1 MADSYWSR
9 LTMISKFVRPLFL
22 ATMLAL
28 TLAVS
33 LNQLTHAAPP
43 FPDQRQA
50 AAAAAKW
57 LVETHQNEDGG
68 YTDFS
73 SGANNAPSAVPGTCD
88 AIIALSSAG
97 NNPAA
102 TYPSKTSN
110 PVQWLAT
117 HPLSVALYAATN
129 GGAASK
135 VLLAVSAANQNP
147 RDFTGYNWVISLTN
161 HYKSNGQYGRNAYE
175 QALAI
180 MALKASASPIPV
192 TATQWLI
199 DKQNPDTGAWYF
211 SFGIDDLDATT
222 MSLMGLAAAG
232 VPSNDPIIMKG
243 LDFVRQKQDATTG
256 GWIPFGT
263 KVSGSSTTL
272 AIQALAAFGQ
282 DFYSPNGVWA
292 KNGKTPLS
300 ALLELQHNNG
310 AFQADYDDGNGP
322 FPDFYETT
330 QGMAGAMGKP
340 YPLANR
346 YQAAKRGLSCLA
358 QQQAANGGFPAF
370 GSLTGTNV
378 AGANGTAR
386 AIQTIV
392 DFGENPTAPQWTKTG
407 GNPLQ
412 ALEALAPAYLAK
424 KEGGQLGIV
433 MQAVAK
439 AARQGAPYTVTNFAG
454 RNLVTDLAQKLDKT
468 TGEYDSTA
476 FGTFKQA
483 EAMLG
488 LLESG
493 QPVDPAAVAW
503 LLDWLHDPVNLTEN
517 NADDIGIL
525 LQVLAKVG
533 IKAETALSHAQA
545 IQKTDGSWATIVAA
559 NSSSEI
565 AQGLVAQ
572 GLNPFDPTWSQ
583 VISGQVVN
591 VAEVLISQQQ
601 ANGCWNNTDA
611 FATTDMVSLLSQ
623 QPAWPSG
630 SLIVTATVGAGSSCG
645 ASDTLAALPGRQVTY
660 CYTMQNNSPFTVT
673 RYSVTDSAW
682 GNLVPPNSALE
693 LAPHA
698 QTMLSKTV
706 TITNNSRHI
715 VYWRASNPTMPNL
728 SLFDGAMATVH
739 YETNYLPLLLK

>member
-1 MADSYWSR
+1 
-9 LTMISKFVRPLFL
+9 MISKFVRPLFL
-22 ATMLAL
+22 ATLLAL

-33 LNQLTHAAPP
+33 LKQLTHAAPP

-68 YTDFS
+68 YAYFS
-73 SGANNAPSAVPGTCD
+73 SGANQDPSNVSSTAD

-97 NNPAA
+97 YNPAA
-102 TYPSKTSN
+102 TYPGKSNN

-117 HPLSVALYAATN
+117 HPISISNYVATH
-129 GGAASK
+129 GGAAGK
-135 VLLAVSAANQNP
+135 VVLALSAANQNP
-147 RDFTGYNWVISLTN
+147 RDFAGYHWVISLTN
-161 HYKSNGQYGRNAYE
+161 HYSSSGQYANDPLN
-175 QALAI
+175 QSLAI
-180 MALKASASPIPV
+180 MALKAVSLPIPV
-192 TATQWLI
+192 TATQWL
-199 DKQNPDTGAWYF
+199 T
-211 SFGIDDLDATT
+211 
-222 MSLMGLAAAG
+222 
-232 VPSNDPIIMKG
+232 
-243 LDFVRQKQDATTG
+243 RQQTITTG
-256 GWIPFGT
+256 GWPSYGFDDVDATAMSLMALTAAGIPNNDPAILKGLEFLRQNQDTTSAGWAPFGS
-263 KVSGSSTTL
+263 VSANSTAL
-272 AIQALAAFGQ
+272 ALQALAALKQ

-300 ALLELQHNNG
+300 SLLELQNSAG
-310 AFQADYDDGNGP
+310 AFQVDYGDGQGLR
-322 FPDFYETT
+322 PDFFSTV
-330 QGMAGAMGKP
+330 QAIPGIIGKP
-340 YPLANR
+340 YPLASR
-346 YQAAKRGLSCLA
+346 YEAAKRGLSCLA

-412 ALEALAPAYLAK
+412 ALESFAPTYLAK

-439 AARQGAPYTVTNFAG
+439 AARLGAPYTVTNFAG

-476 FGTFKQA
+476 FGTFKQS

-493 QPVDPAAVAW
+493 QPVDPAAIAW
-503 LLDWLHDPVNLTEN
+503 LLDWLRDPINMTEN
-517 NADDIGIL
+517 NADDLGIL

-533 IKAETALSHAQA
+533 IQAETALSHAQT
-545 IQKTDGSWATIVAA
+545 IQKADGSWATIVAA

-565 AQGLVAQ
+565 AQGLVAN

-591 VAEVLISQQQ
+591 VAEALISQQQ

-611 FATTDMVSLLSQ
+611 FATTDLVTLLSQ

-630 SLIVTATVGAGSSCG
+630 SLIVTATVGTGLSCG
-645 ASDTLAALPGRQVTY
+645 TSDTLAALPGRQVTY
-660 CYTMQNNSPFTVT
+660 CYTMQNHSPFTVT
-673 RYSVTDSAW
+673 RYSVIDSAW

-698 QTMLSKTV
+698 QIMLSKTV

-715 VYWRASNPTMPNL
+715 VYWRANNPAIPNL
-728 SLFDGAMATVH
+728 TLFDGAMATVR
-739 YETNYLPLLLK
+739 YETNYLPLLVK

>member
-1 MADSYWSR
+1 
-9 LTMISKFVRPLFL
+9 MISKYRLLVRPIFL

-28 TLAVS
+28 TFGLG
-33 LNQLTHAAPP
+33 LHQLTPTQAAPP

-57 LVETHQNEDGG
+57 LVEAHQNDDGG
-68 YTDFS
+68 YSNFS
-73 SGANNAPSAVPGTCD
+73 GGANLAPSGVSGTAD

-97 NNPAA
+97 YNPAA
-102 TYPSKTSN
+102 TYPDKTSN
-110 PVQWLAT
+110 PIQWLAT
-117 HPLSVALYAATN
+117 HPLTVSNYVSGD
-129 GGAASK
+129 GGAAGK
-135 VLLAVSAANQNP
+135 VVLALTAANQNP
-147 RDFTGYNWVISLTN
+147 YNFAGYNLVISLTSQ
-161 HYKSNGQYGRNAYE
+161 YSNSGKYAAE
-175 QALAI
+175 PLDQALA
-180 MALKASASPIPV
+180 MLALKAISMPIPV
-192 TATQWLI
+192 AATQWLTSQQI
-199 DKQNPDTGAWYF
+199 ITTGGWLSYGF
-211 SFGIDDLDATT
+211 DSVDATA
-222 MSLMGLAAAG
+222 MSLMALVAAG
-232 VPSNDPIIMKG
+232 VPNNDPIIMKG
-243 LDFVRQKQDATTG
+243 LDFLRQNQDAASG
-256 GWIPFGT
+256 GWNFFGNL
-263 KVSGSSTTL
+263 SANST
-272 AIQALAAFGQ
+272 ALALQAIAAVKQ
-282 DFYSPNGVWA
+282 DFYSPNGAWA

-300 ALLELQHNNG
+300 ALLEIQSNAG
-310 AFQADYDDGNGP
+310 AFQVDYSDGQGLRA
-322 FPDFYETT
+322 DFYSTV
-330 QGMAGAMGKP
+330 QAIPAVIGKP
-340 YPLANR
+340 YPWPSR
-346 YQAAKRGLSCLA
+346 YQAAKQGLSCLA
-358 QQQAANGGFPAF
+358 QQQADNGGFPAF

-412 ALEALAPAYLAK
+412 ALEGFAPAYLAK

-439 AARQGAPYTVTNFAG
+439 AARVGAPYTVTNFAG
-454 RNLVTDLAQKLDKT
+454 HNLVTEIGEQLDKN

-493 QPVDPAAVAW
+493 EPVDPAAVAW
-503 LLDWLHDPVNLTEN
+503 LLAWLNDPVNVTEN

-533 IKAETALSHAQA
+533 IQAETAVSHAHA
-545 IQKTDGSWATIVAA
+545 IQKADGSWATIVAA

-591 VAEVLISQQQ
+591 VADTLINQQQ
-601 ANGCWNNTDA
+601 TNGCWNNTDS
-611 FATTDMVSLLSQ
+611 FATTDMVTLLSQ

-630 SLIVTATVGAGSSCG
+630 SLMVTATVGAGSSCG
-645 ASDTLAALPGRQVTY
+645 TGHDLAALPGSEVTY

-673 RYSVTDSAW
+673 RYSVIDTVWGELVTPDSA
-682 GNLVPPNSALE
+682 LV
-693 LAPHA
+693 LAPQA
-698 QTMLSKTV
+698 QTTISKTV
-706 TITNNSRHI
+706 TISNPSRHI
-715 VYWRASNPTMPNL
+715 VYWRANNPAMPNL
-728 SLFDGAMATVH
+728 TLFDGAMATVH
-739 YETNYLPLLLK
+739 YETSYLPLLLKR